1 MSEAIELQRIEI
13 TGTPEGPHLLV
24 TGGVHG
30 DEFESMAAIRRLA
43 NALTP
48 GELNGRLTLVPVVN
62 EAAFL
67 NGNRTAADDLDL
79 ARVCPGDP
87 DGSVTLRTAVALSAL
102 IESADY
108 YIDLHS
114 GGIVMDVWPMSGYGL
129 SDDPGR
135 LEIQR
140 RMARAF
146 NLPVIWGTCG
156 NLDGRSLSVA
166 RDAGVPAI
174 YTEYLGSGRCSPEGA
189 AAYFEGCLNVM
200 GELGMIEREQP
211 ESRVELV
218 IEDPRDG
225 SGHMQLQNPSP
236 ITGQFTPT
244 VELGQRVAAGEILGH
259 VANVTGDD
267 VREISCTQSGYV
279 LAIRSYPRVH
289 ENDSLMVIIEDVQNS
304 EA

>member
-1 MSEAIELQRIEI
+1 MSQTIALQRIEI
-13 TGTPEGPHLLV
+13 SGAVEGPHLLI

-43 NALTP
+43 GAVNAE
-48 GELNGRLTLVPVVN
+48 ELSGRLTLVPVVN

-67 NGNRTAADDLDL
+67 NGNRTAEDGLDL

-129 SDDPGR
+129 CDDPGR

-140 RMARAF
+140 RMARSF

-174 YTEYLGSGRCSPEGA
+174 YTEYLGSGRCSPDGTD
-189 AAYFEGCLNVM
+189 AYFEGCLNVM
-200 GELGMIEREQP
+200 AEFGMLQHEQP
-211 ESRVELV
+211 ESQVELV

-225 SGHMQLQNPSP
+225 SGHMQLQNPPP
-236 ITGQFTPT
+236 ITGQFTPA
-244 VELGQRVAAGEILGH
+244 VVLGQRVTPGDLLGH
-259 VANVTGDD
+259 VVSVNDD
-267 VREISCTQSGYV
+267 AVQPITCTQAGYV
-279 LAIRSYPRVH
+279 LAIRTYPRVH
-289 ENDSLMVIIEDVQNS
+289 ENDSVIVIMEDVGS
-304 EA
+304 EEG